1 MNLPVNN
8 RDELI
13 LLLNQNKEAILA
25 FGVKRMGVFGSFSRN
40 DVNQNSDVDFV
51 VEFVEGQ
58 KSYDNFIGLAY
69 FLEDLLG
76 RKIELVTPQSLSP
89 YIGPRI
95 MKEVEYVVAA

>member
-1 MNLPVNN
+1 MNLPVNSK
-8 RDELI
+8 EKLI
-13 LLLNQNKEAILA
+13 LLLEQHKEDILA

-40 DVNQNSDVDFV
+40 DINQNSDVDFV
-51 VEFVEGQ
+51 VEFVEGR

-89 YIGPRI
+89 YIGPKI